1 MLPYLLRFISMPA
14 GEGWQFDPG
23 VRDLQG
29 SCQRQ
34 KVRPI
39 FIVCITLFVCTG
51 CFHVVVVWGCLL
63 GFSLLTFYTKLG
75 DWIDEN
81 LSLQPP
87 LHN

>member
-1 MLPYLLRFISMPA
+1 MDRSLVISGRTMTYGGEQKTVLPYLLRFISMPA

-39 FIVCITLFVCTG
+39 FIVCTTLLVCTD
-51 CFHVVVVWGCLL
+51 CFHVVVVWVV
-63 GFSLLTFYTKLG
+63 Y
-75 DWIDEN
+75 
-81 LSLQPP
+81 
-87 LHN
+87 